1 MLPVFFIDLKQ
12 QLIHNNYMSDFT
24 KIKNSESPPKYRIL
38 INGNWIEPKNEEKI
52 EIKSPI
58 DGSVLGFL
66 SAAGQEEINIAV
78 TGAYE
83 AQKLWRKIPLYQR
96 VDFILETAE
105 LLKKKSDFFVDLL
118 VAEIGKPK
126 KEARDEVERTVDL
139 IRYYA
144 EEGRRI
150 TGEYLESDAFPNT
163 PNNKKAIIEHVPL
176 GVVLAIPPFNYP
188 INETAPKIVSALV
201 TGNTIILKPPT
212 QGAITNLHF
221 AQIFQQAGL
230 PKGVLSVLTGRS
242 EEIGNLLVSHELIS
256 AINFT
261 GSYKTAK
268 EITCKAGVKKLI
280 FGLSGK
286 DASFV
291 LEEADINLAASEI
304 ASGGFGYGGQRC
316 TGIKRVFVVEEKAP
330 EFIEK
335 LQEIVRKKFILGD
348 PRDEKTTLGPVISD
362 GTAEYV
368 EDLITDAKNQGASL
382 VLGGKR
388 DGRYIEATILDNVT
402 PKMRI
407 SWEEPF
413 GPVLPIIHVKNHEEA
428 IEIANQSEYGLQS
441 SIFTKDIDLAFKIAE
456 ELEVGT
462 IQING
467 KDSRGPDHFPFLGIK
482 HSGLGMVQG
491 AKYLLSEMTRIK
503 TLVLNTHE

>member
-1 MLPVFFIDLKQ
+1 
-12 QLIHNNYMSDFT
+12 MSDFSA
-24 KIKNSESPPKYRIL
+24 IKDNKNPSSYKLL
-38 INGNWIEPKNEEKI
+38 INGNWVDSKNFTKI
-52 EIKSPI
+52 EVSSPI
-58 DGSVLGFL
+58 DGSLLGNI
-66 SAAGQEEINIAV
+66 STANQEDVNKAV
-78 TGAYE
+78 IDAYE
-83 AQKLWRKIPLYQR
+83 AQKKWRKVPLYQR
-96 VDFILETAE
+96 VDIITEAAM
-105 LLKKKSDFFVDLL
+105 LLKRNENLFVDLL
-118 VAEIGKPK
+118 VAEIGKPQ
-126 KEARDEVERTVDL
+126 KEARDEIIRTVDL
-139 IRYYA
+139 IKYYA

-163 PNNKKAIIEHVPL
+163 PNNKKAIVERVPL
-176 GVVLAIPPFNYP
+176 GIVLAIPPFNYP

-201 TGNTIILKPPT
+201 TGNAVILKPPS
-212 QGAITNLHF
+212 QGSITNLHF
-221 AQIFQQAGL
+221 AEIFAQAGI
-230 PKGVLSVLTGRS
+230 PKGVISVITGRGS
-242 EEIGNLLVSHELIS
+242 EIGDMLVSHELIS

-261 GSYKTAK
+261 GSYQTAK
-268 EITCKAGVKKLI
+268 NIACKAGVKKLV

-291 LEEADINLAASEI
+291 LEEADLDLAANEI

-316 TGIKRVFVVEEKAP
+316 TGIKRVFVVEEKAA

-335 LQEIVRKKFILGD
+335 LLQAVSKKFILGD
-348 PRDEKTTLGPVISD
+348 PRDEKVTLGPVISD
-362 GTAEYV
+362 GTADYIE
-368 EDLITDAKNQGASL
+368 ELINDAKNQGASL

-402 PKMRI
+402 TKMRI

-413 GPVLPIIHVKNHEEA
+413 GPVLPIIRVKDHNEA
-428 IEIANQSEYGLQS
+428 IELANQSEYGLQS

-467 KDSRGPDHFPFLGIK
+467 KDARGPDHFPFLGIK

-503 TLVLNTHE
+503 TVVLNTHE

>member
-1 MLPVFFIDLKQ
+1 
-12 QLIHNNYMSDFT
+12 MSDFS
-24 KIKNSESPPKYRIL
+24 KLKNNKTPPEYKLL
-38 INGNWIEPKNEEKI
+38 INGAWLEAKNPAKI
-52 EIKSPI
+52 EVKSPI
-58 DGSVLGFL
+58 DDSVLGL
-66 SAAGQEEINIAV
+66 ISSASQEEVNIAV
-78 TGAYE
+78 SGSYE
-83 AQKLWRKIPLYQR
+83 AQKMWAKLPLYQR
-96 VDFILETAE
+96 VDLILEVAD
-105 LLKKKSDFFVDLL
+105 LLKKNSDFFKDLL
-118 VAEIGKPK
+118 VSEIGKPL
-126 KEARDEVERTVDL
+126 KEAKDEVERTVDL
-139 IRYYA
+139 IKYYA

-163 PNNKKAIIEHVPL
+163 PNNKKAIIKRVPL
-176 GVVLAIPPFNYP
+176 GVILAIPPFNYP

-201 TGNTIILKPPT
+201 TGNAVILKPPT

-221 AQIFQQAGL
+221 AALFNNL
-230 PKGVLSVLTGRS
+230 PKGVLNVLTGKGS
-242 EEIGNLLVSHELIS
+242 QIGDLLVSNELIS

-261 GSYKTAK
+261 GSYETAK
-268 EITCKAGVKKLI
+268 KITQKAGVKKLI

-291 LEEADINLAASEI
+291 LEEADLDLAASEI

-316 TGIKRVFVVEEKAP
+316 TGIKRVFVVEEKSA

-335 LQEIVRKKFILGD
+335 LIAAVSKKYILGD
-348 PRDEKTTLGPVISD
+348 PRDEKTTLGPVISNE
-362 GTAEYV
+362 TANYIE
-368 EDLITDAKNQGASL
+368 ELITDAKNQGAS
-382 VLGGKR
+382 VVMGGKR

-402 PKMRI
+402 TKMRI

-413 GPVLPIIHVKNHEEA
+413 GPVLPIIHVKDHNEA

-462 IQING
+462 VQING
-467 KDSRGPDHFPFLGIK
+467 KDARGPDHFPFLGIK

-503 TLVLNTHE
+503 TLVLNTHER

>member
-1 MLPVFFIDLKQ
+1 
-12 QLIHNNYMSDFT
+12 MSDFSSVKDNKT
-24 KIKNSESPPKYRIL
+24 PPTYKLFIKGSWVEA
-38 INGNWIEPKNEEKI
+38 KNPAKI
-52 EIKSPI
+52 EVKSPI
-58 DGSVLGFL
+58 DDSTLGFL
-66 SAAGQEEINIAV
+66 SSVNQEEVNIAV
-78 TGAYE
+78 SSAYE
-83 AQKLWRKIPLYQR
+83 AQKSWAKLPLYQR
-96 VDFILETAE
+96 VDLILEVAD
-105 LLKKKSDFFVDLL
+105 LLKKNSDFFKDLL
-118 VAEIGKPK
+118 VSEIGKPL
-126 KEARDEVERTVDL
+126 KEAKDEVERTVDL
-139 IRYYA
+139 IKYYA
-144 EEGRRI
+144 EEARRI

-163 PNNKKAIIEHVPL
+163 PNNKKAIIERVPL

-201 TGNTIILKPPT
+201 TGNSVILKPPS

-221 AQIFQQAGL
+221 AALFNNF
-230 PKGVLSVLTGRS
+230 PKAVLNVLTGKGS
-242 EEIGNLLVSHELIS
+242 EIGDLLVSHEMIS

-261 GSYKTAK
+261 GSYETAK
-268 EITCKAGVKKLI
+268 KITQKAGVKKLI

-291 LEEADINLAASEI
+291 LEEADLDLAASEI

-316 TGIKRVFVVEEKAP
+316 TGIKRVFVVEEKAA

-335 LQEIVRKKFILGD
+335 LIPAVSKKFILGD

-362 GTAEYV
+362 ETANYIE
-368 EDLITDAKNQGASL
+368 ELITDAKNQGASV

-388 DGRYIEATILDNVT
+388 DGRYIEATILDNIT
-402 PKMRI
+402 PKMRL

-413 GPVLPIIHVKNHEEA
+413 GPVLPIIHVKDHHEA
-428 IEIANQSEYGLQS
+428 TEIANQSEYGLQS

-462 IQING
+462 VQING
-467 KDSRGPDHFPFLGIK
+467 KDARGPDHFPFLGIK

-503 TLVLNTHE
+503 TLVLNTHER